1 MGAPAPPPGG
11 ATGAPRSAGG
21 SFVGSFFDGGGDD
34 PLEPPAGPGPGRID
48 VGGNLDGSLNAK
60 TQESSELDAETEWS
74 KHNKGLLDDLGLDL
88 ARRDATIDCDLF
100 DRYPLHRSSVLPR
113 LTARIFAC

>member
-1 MGAPAPPPGG
+1 MWGAPAPPPGG

-34 PLEPPAGPGPGRID
+34 PLEPPAGPGPSRID

-74 KHNKGLLDDLGLDL
+74 KHNKGLLDDLGLD
-88 ARRDATIDCDLF
+88 
-100 DRYPLHRSSVLPR
+100 
-113 LTARIFAC
+113 